1 MLYIEGLLKKSPVIP
16 AVKSLSDIQKV
27 PDHINAIL
35 ILDADILYVEKM
47 IDLAVQ
53 KDLIIFLHIDLF
65 KGISRDEYGIR
76 YLARKTGIDGI
87 VSTKGYLIKMAREE
101 NLIAIQRLFIIDSS
115 AFDKTLRIIEDAK
128 PDMIEILPGLVYPR
142 LAKILRRKIKQP
154 LIAGGMITNKK
165 DVEDI
170 LQKGATAI
178 SSSDKNIW
186 KYKDFQKN
194 EKISSQ
200 SFKYSL

>member
-1 MLYIEGLLKKSPVIP
+1 MLYTESLLKKSPIIA

-27 PDHINAIL
+27 PKNINAIL

-47 IDLAVQ
+47 IDLAIQ
-53 KDLIIFLHIDLF
+53 KDLLIFLHIDLF

-87 VSTKGYLIKMAREE
+87 VSTKGYLIKMAKEE

-115 AFDKTLRIIEDAK
+115 AFDKTLRIIEDAE

-142 LAKILRRKIKQP
+142 LASKLRRKIKQP
-154 LIAGGMITNKK
+154 IIAGGMIKEK
-165 DVEDI
+165 RDVDDI
-170 LQKGATAI
+170 LSAGAVAI
-178 SSSDKNIW
+178 SSSNKSLW
-186 KYKDFQKN
+186 RYK
-194 EKISSQ
+194 KII
-200 SFKYSL
+200 K